1 MKVIKQVCNAWQRYK
16 KQKRV
21 LRSEIQQML
30 KRLKDHKSVYKFT
43 TVGEFTI
50 VQDIFW
56 AHLITSHQ
64 MWFLESFESV
74 I

>member
-1 MKVIKQVCNAWQRYK
+1 MHDKDTK

-21 LRSEIQQML
+21 LRSEIQQLL
-30 KRLKDHKSVYKFT
+30 KRLKDHKYVYKFT

-64 MWFLESFESV
+64 M
-74 I
+74 